1 MKFKLLV
8 LLSISLILSCSEKAS
23 NSDSFDPKIS
33 EVESNLSSPVYI
45 EGDSTWTIEAR
56 MKHYGVPGVSIA
68 VINEGEIAWLKSYGI
83 MDKESKIPVTENTLF
98 QAASISKPVSAY
110 AALRLVEQAKVDLNA
125 DINTQLKSWKL
136 ADNKFTSEKKVTLK
150 NLLNHSAGVTVH
162 GFLGYSPDLPVPSLL
177 QVLDGTPPANSSA
190 TEVNKVPEESFRYSG
205 GGYNIVQQMMIDV
218 EGKPFP
224 EIMKDLVLQPL
235 GMQNSSFNQPLTKTQ
250 LSMAAT
256 GYLPDG
262 RMTKGKRHTYPEMA
276 PAGLWTTPEDL
287 AKFAINIQK
296 TLKEQSKLALS
307 KNLTTQMLTPFVE
320 DFIGLGIFV
329 NKKKD
334 QIYFGHGGWNEGFS
348 SEMIAH
354 KDKGYGVV
362 VMTNSNH
369 PKFISELIRSVAL
382 TYKWDDF
389 VPRYK
394 EIETN
399 SDSLSKITGKYLV
412 GGYSFIEVLEVNNQ
426 LMYRDG
432 PEKELTELIQV
443 SDSTFVVR
451 DFDAIFQFK
460 ANAEQNFMDIHVI
473 NSNTMKT
480 RSVYSQIADDTKLP
494 LEMIMD
500 GDFDQA
506 LASYKS
512 LLKKDKNDPSLNEN
526 NLNNLGY
533 RFLGTDKIKVA
544 KDLFK
549 MNMILHPESFNV
561 YDSYA
566 EACLKMGEKKLAI
579 EYYQKS
585 LNLNPQNANAKKQIV
600 ELEKKN

>member
-1 MKFKLLV
+1 
-8 LLSISLILSCSEKAS
+8 
-23 NSDSFDPKIS
+23 
-33 EVESNLSSPVYI
+33 
-45 EGDSTWTIEAR
+45 
-56 MKHYGVPGVSIA
+56 
-68 VINEGEIAWLKSYGI
+68 
-83 MDKESKIPVTENTLF
+83 
-98 QAASISKPVSAY
+98 
-110 AALRLVEQAKVDLNA
+110 
-125 DINTQLKSWKL
+125 
-136 ADNKFTSEKKVTLK
+136 
-150 NLLNHSAGVTVH
+150 
-162 GFLGYSPDLPVPSLL
+162 
-177 QVLDGTPPANSSA
+177 
-190 TEVNKVPEESFRYSG
+190 
-205 GGYNIVQQMMIDV
+205 
-218 EGKPFP
+218 
-224 EIMKDLVLQPL
+224 
-235 GMQNSSFNQPLTKTQ
+235 
-250 LSMAAT
+250 
-256 GYLPDG
+256 
-262 RMTKGKRHTYPEMA
+262 
-276 PAGLWTTPEDL
+276 
-287 AKFAINIQK
+287 
-296 TLKEQSKLALS
+296 
-307 KNLTTQMLTPFVE
+307 
-320 DFIGLGIFV
+320 
-329 NKKKD
+329 
-334 QIYFGHGGWNEGFS
+334 
-348 SEMIAH
+348 
-354 KDKGYGVV
+354 
-362 VMTNSNH
+362 
-369 PKFISELIRSVAL
+369 
-382 TYKWDDF
+382 
-389 VPRYK
+389 
-394 EIETN
+394 
-399 SDSLSKITGKYLV
+399 
-412 GGYSFIEVLEVNNQ
+412 

>member
-162 GFLGYSPDLPVPSLL
+162 GFLGYSPDLPVPSLV

-235 GMQNSSFNQPLTKTQ
+235 GMQNSNFNQPLTKTQ

-320 DFIGLGIFV
+320 DFIGLGIFI

-334 QIYFGHGGWNEGFS
+334 QVYFGHGGWNEGFS

-412 GGYSFIEVLEVNNQ
+412 DGYSFIEVLEVNNQ

>member
-177 QVLDGTPPANSSA
+177 QVLDGTPPANSST

-235 GMQNSSFNQPLTKTQ
+235 GMQNSNFNQPLTKTQ

-320 DFIGLGIFV
+320 DFIGLGIFI

-334 QIYFGHGGWNEGFS
+334 QVYFGHGGWNEGFS

-412 GGYSFIEVLEVNNQ
+412 DGYSFIEVLEVNNQ

>member
-1 MKFKLLV
+1 MKFKLLA
-8 LLSISLILSCSEKAS
+8 LLSISLILSCAEKAS
-23 NSDSFDPKIS
+23 NSISFDPKIS

-68 VINEGEIAWLKSYGI
+68 VINEGEIAWVKTYGI
-83 MDKESKIPVTENTLF
+83 MDKESKAPVTKNTLF

-250 LSMAAT
+250 LGMAAT

-296 TLKEQSKLALS
+296 TLKEQSKLGLS
-307 KNLTTQMLTPFVE
+307 KDLTNQMLTPFVE

-334 QIYFGHGGWNEGFS
+334 QVYFGHGGWNEGFS

-412 GGYSFIEVLEVNNQ
+412 DGYSFLEVLEVNNQ

-480 RSVYSQIADDTKLP
+480 RSVYSQITDDTKLP

-506 LASYKS
+506 LASYKT
-512 LLKKDKNDPSLNEN
+512 LLKKDKNDPNISES

-549 MNMILHPESFNV
+549 MNMILYPESFNV

-585 LNLNPQNANAKKQIV
+585 LNLNPQNANAKKQIA